1 MIGLFKKKRKRKEL
15 TELEEENKNYIRE
28 GYSNVDSYP
37 NVQKQTFSQG
47 VDITRLGERLLGLLT
62 WDINGFNSE

>member
-37 NVQKQTFSQG
+37 NV
-47 VDITRLGERLLGLLT
+47 
-62 WDINGFNSE
+62 